1 MYYYMDKNFEGTSI
15 LELSTYNNDSSSY
28 ATFDKNTDSINQI
41 PTNMEEYKDYNYENL
56 ENTSNNKHLD
66 DYYNNIVKNTDSL
79 SSENSQKQHKKDNN
93 IIKNYVNDNNN
104 DYMVYIYELLL
115 IIILYIIL
123 SQPYVLKFFQQ
134 FIKQLVPDKDFQ
146 ISMIGL
152 FIYGMIFGLLFIF
165 IKKFLFSKFIY

>member
-28 ATFDKNTDSINQI
+28 ATFDKNTDDINQI

-56 ENTSNNKHLD
+56 ENTSNNNKHLD
-66 DYYNNIVKNTDSL
+66 DYYNNIVKNMDSL
-79 SSENSQKQHKKDNN
+79 NSENLQKYDKKENN
-93 IIKNYVNDNNN
+93 YIPKNNNN
-104 DYMVYIYELLL
+104 DNDYMMYIYELLL

-123 SQPYVLKFFQQ
+123 SQPFVVKFFQQ

-146 ISMIGL
+146 ISMVGL
-152 FIYGMIFGLLFIF
+152 FIYGLIFGLLFIF